1 MQWHEFFVT
10 CQLGD
15 TPCKEDSFNTF
26 FDPYYFNC
34 FTYSPPRDFIKR
46 DATFSE
52 GVENG
57 WSAMLFTGNG
67 MLDIN
72 DEIRILPGLHEFTS
86 PVSASEGL
94 RVVIHP
100 PDTQPFPFTEGFD
113 VPPGHSA
120 SLGIKANE
128 FARIGPPHGNCRHD
142 NPFNRN
148 TSDTY
153 RVITCEKMCR
163 QQYIIA
169 TCGCYDAGL
178 PRIPEAEVSSCRSV
192 DALPDSCMYNATEA
206 CLESLINLN
215 NKTACSRSARNAHI
229 PECKDVHV
237 FLVQYYSCS
246 LTTICISPLT
256 QFMK

>member
-1 MQWHEFFVT
+1 MLASAGVQWHEFFVT

-120 SLGIKANE
+120 SLGIKVNE
-128 FARIGPPHGNCRHD
+128 FERIG
-142 NPFNRN
+142 
-148 TSDTY
+148 
-153 RVITCEKMCR
+153 
-163 QQYIIA
+163 
-169 TCGCYDAGL
+169 
-178 PRIPEAEVSSCRSV
+178 SCRTLAV
-192 DALPDSCMYNATEA
+192 C
-206 CLESLINLN
+206 
-215 NKTACSRSARNAHI
+215 
-229 PECKDVHV
+229 
-237 FLVQYYSCS
+237 CS
-246 LTTICISPLT
+246 LQP
-256 QFMK
+256 